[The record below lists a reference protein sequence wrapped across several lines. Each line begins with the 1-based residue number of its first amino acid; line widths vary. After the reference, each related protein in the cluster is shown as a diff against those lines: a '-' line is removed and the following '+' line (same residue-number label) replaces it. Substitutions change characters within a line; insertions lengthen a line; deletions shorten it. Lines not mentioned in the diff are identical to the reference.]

1 MLLTIFSIIGTDAWS
16 SSALLGCVILLAVI
30 AVIAL
35 SSQRWLLWYVLGGII
50 YFLSVEVTHN
60 LILNWFALS
69 DWHSYVAA
77 LAISWLPLAA
87 WVLYR
92 ALRYDDVSQALQQE
106 RKRAAARYIEH
117 TPIYD
122 DNYQP
127 RF

>member
-1 MLLTIFSIIGTDAWS
+1 MILTLFSMIGTEAWRS
-16 SSALLGCVILLAVI
+16 STFLGCVILLAVI

-50 YFLSVEVTHN
+50 YFLSVEAIHN

-69 DWHSYVAA
+69 EWHSYVAA
-77 LAISWLPLAA
+77 LAISWLPLAS

-92 ALRYDDVSQALQQE
+92 ALRYDDVSQAMRQE
-106 RKRAAARYIEH
+106 RERAAARYVEH

-122 DNYQP
+122 DHYQP